1 MLWLG
6 TVGGW
11 ELLDSSRIMRLCE
24 VAQPQTCFILETEV
38 SGSRVSSLRWSF
50 GLRNCLSIDS
60 VGLSGGLAL
69 FWDESINVTL
79 LSQGER
85 YFDVVIKEDPGV
97 TPWRATFIYGEP
109 RVENRGDMWDLL
121 RDLCGVWS
129 GPWMVI
135 GDFNEVMWR
144 YEHFSETPKAE
155 QQMILSYYYLIY
167 FYMLLSCLHD

>member
-1 MLWLG
+1 
-6 TVGGW
+6 
-11 ELLDSSRIMRLCE
+11 MRLCE

-79 LSQGER
+79 LSQGEC